1 MEIKSKKEKSGTRI
15 LFSGN
20 ATIDSA
26 AQAKD
31 KLLAILDKSR
41 HVIVDIGGLE
51 RVGIAFLQVLVAA
64 EKSALAAGKSIQI
77 DAECPSKVFTDAV
90 LKSGFYH
97 GRKKAVGDYS
107 YPIISAYYTVVTQ
120 EGENG

>member
-1 MEIKSKKEKSGTRI
+1 MEIKSKKEKAGTRI

-26 AQAKD
+26 AQTKE
-31 KLLAILDKSR
+31 KLLAVLDKSR
-41 HVIVDIGGLE
+41 HVIIDISGLE

-64 EKSALAAGKSIQI
+64 EKSALAAGKSIQL
-77 DAECPSKVFTDAV
+77 DTARPSKVFTEAV
-90 LKSGFYH
+90 AKSGFYH
-97 GRKKAVGDYS
+97 GRKKIVGDYS